1 MIDLYTWRA
10 PNAQKVSIMLEEV
23 GLPYTVH
30 PIDIEKGEQRGA
42 KYLAVNPNGK
52 VPAIVDRDGPEGAP
66 LTLFESGAI
75 LVYLA
80 EKSGRL
86 LARSGAA
93 RALALQWLMFQMG
106 NVGPTF
112 HDGYYFLAQ
121 APERLPHAI
130 EYFLAEIARVLGVLD
145 AHLADHEFLAPAYSI
160 ADVAVYPWVAAAVG
174 ANLPGFERLTS
185 LRRWFDA
192 LTARPAVAR
201 GMPVP
206 TP

>member
-1 MIDLYTWRA
+1 MIDLYTWTT
-10 PNAQKVSIMLEEV
+10 PNGRKISIMLEEV
-23 GLPYTVH
+23 GLPYAVH
-30 PIDIEKGEQRGA
+30 ALDFEKGEQRGA
-42 KYLAVNPNGK
+42 AYLAVNPNGK
-52 VPAIVDRDGPEGAP
+52 VPAIVDRDGPGGAP

-86 LARSGAA
+86 LAPTGAA
-93 RALALQWLMFQMG
+93 RALALQWLMFQTG

-112 HDGYYFLAQ
+112 HDGYYFMAQ

-130 EYFLAEIARVLGVLD
+130 EYFSTEIGRVLGVLD
-145 AHLADHEFLAPAYSI
+145 AHLAAHEFLAPEYSI

-174 ANLPGFERLTS
+174 ANLPGFDRFTG

-192 LTARPAVAR
+192 LSARPAVAR
-201 GMPVP
+201 GMAIPA
-206 TP
+206 